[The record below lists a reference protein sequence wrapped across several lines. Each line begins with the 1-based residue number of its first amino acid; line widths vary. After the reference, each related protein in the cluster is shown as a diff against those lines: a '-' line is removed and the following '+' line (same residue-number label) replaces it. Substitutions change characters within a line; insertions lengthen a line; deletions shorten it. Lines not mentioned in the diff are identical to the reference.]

1 MDNPVGTIQSIH
13 NAYDGRRFT
22 VAVDVSVAC
31 PRCAAGKGCGAGI
44 FTGRRQTQSVDAIA
58 DEPLSLAVGDSVQLQ
73 LVETSLL
80 NAAFIVYGIP
90 LAGALGAAALAYVLR
105 LGDAAAALAA
115 VFGLTVGVLVGRW
128 RLARPSCLHQ
138 FVPRVEKRI

>member
-1 MDNPVGTIQSIH
+1 MDNPVGTIQSIN
-13 NAYDGRRFT
+13 NAHDGRRLT

-44 FTGRRQTQSVDAIA
+44 FTGREQTRTVDAVA
-58 DEPLSLAVGDSVQLQ
+58 DEQLSLAVGDSVQLR
-73 LVETSLL
+73 LAETSLL

-90 LAGALGAAALAYVLR
+90 LVGALGAAALAYGLR
-105 LGDAAAALAA
+105 LGDAAAALASIS
-115 VFGLTVGVLVGRW
+115 GLAVGVLVGRW
-128 RLARPSCLHQ
+128 RLARPNCLHQ